1 MDRIDTFPLGKAE
14 EAQLLNWLKNNKD
27 RLGSSSANNNIFIVV
42 RKQYGNYNLFINRT
56 AEQLANMTSMEKLTA
71 NYFIYPSDGVFQPA
85 KVNYFNISS
94 SNGIIIAIDYFNAVL
109 ELDFDTLNDSTMEE
123 PSNSI
128 TFDVDEVLED
138 VDLSTYI
145 TIPTNAESVLN
156 GEYTKITFINTE
168 E

>member
-1 MDRIDTFPLGKAE
+1 MDRIDTFPLGKIE

-27 RLGSSSANNNIFIVV
+27 RLGSLSANNNIFIVV
-42 RKQYGNYNLFINRT
+42 RKQYSNYNLFINRT
-56 AEQLANMTSMEKLTA
+56 AEQLANMTSIEKLTA

-94 SNGIIIAIDYFNAVL
+94 SNGIIIAIDYYSAVL